1 MLIHTVFFW
10 FKPDAEP
17 AVIQRFETGL
27 KLLSSI
33 PDVASASYG
42 RPAATPKRPVID
54 DSYAWALIARFEDL
68 AAHDRYQDHPDHHAF
83 LAEFAATFQAVRV
96 YDVSV

>member
-10 FKPDAEP
+10 FKPDADP
-17 AVIQRFETGL
+17 ALVARFETGL
-27 KLLSSI
+27 KRLASI
-33 PDVASASYG
+33 PDVASADYG

-54 DSYAWALIARFEDL
+54 DSYAWGLVVRFADV
-68 AAHDRYQDHPDHHAF
+68 AAHDRYQSHPDHDAF
-83 LAEFAATFQAVRV
+83 LAEFAATFGTVRV